1 MRNIKITLEYD
12 GTNYSGWQI
21 QKNTEQTIQ
30 QILQDALSEINKS
43 PVKVTGASRTD
54 AGVHALGQVANFK
67 LDVPIPLARIPMAL
81 NSLLPEDI
89 VCKEAWE
96 VDLDFHAR
104 YDAKGKMYRY
114 RILNQAQ
121 PSVFIR
127 NYVYHYSYPLDLNLM
142 REAASYL
149 KGTHDF
155 NSFQASGSSIR
166 NTVRT
171 IEKLEVIDRAP
182 EVWIEVKGDGFLY
195 NMVRIIAGTLIEVA
209 SGKILPDRVKDIL
222 AARDRTRAGFTAPA
236 RGLIL
241 LKVYY

>member
-89 VCKEAWE
+89 VCKEARE

-104 YDAKGKMYRY
+104 YDARGKKYRY
-114 RILNQAQ
+114 RILNQAK

-149 KGTHDF
+149 IGTHDF